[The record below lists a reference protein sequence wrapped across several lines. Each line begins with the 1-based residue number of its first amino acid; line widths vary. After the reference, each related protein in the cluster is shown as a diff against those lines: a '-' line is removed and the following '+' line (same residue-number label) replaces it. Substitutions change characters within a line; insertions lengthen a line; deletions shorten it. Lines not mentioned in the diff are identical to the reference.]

1 MKITYLHQYFVTNN
15 MTGGTRSYEFA
26 KHLVDMGHQVNMIT
40 TWRTPSDRKD
50 WFETNESGIKVH
62 WLPVPYS
69 NHMSYAL
76 RIKAFILFAWHSAR
90 RAASLETDI
99 VFATSTPLTIALPA
113 VYASRK
119 KKVPLVFEVRDLWPT
134 VPIAMNIL
142 KNPIMRFLA
151 NFLERWAYR
160 HAKSIITLSPTM
172 KEGIISK
179 EVHSSKIAVIPNSC
193 NISNFKYNKIL
204 AENFRKKRTWLGNK
218 PLLVY
223 AGTFGKV
230 NDLSYAVRLA
240 AALKKQNSD
249 VRILLIGDGVERL
262 KLIKEAKQQSV
273 FETNLFFENQVPK
286 KEIVACYSA
295 SNMCANFVIDIEET
309 WANSANKFFDCLAA
323 GKPIFLNHGGWM
335 QDIVSSYN
343 CGLCMHGKAIDT
355 VAKELDLIMSNS
367 NWLHVAGKSAEKLAR
382 DFFDRDILAHQLENV
397 LIATQKGN
405 PEEVEKIAK
414 GVYK

>member
-1 MKITYLHQYFVTNN
+1 

-26 KHLVDMGHQVNMIT
+26 KYLVDMGHQVNMIT
-40 TWRTPSDRKD
+40 TWRTPDDRKD

-193 NISNFKYNKIL
+193 DISNFKYNKIL

-249 VRILLIGDGVERL
+249 VRILLIGDGVERQ

-343 CGLCMHGKAIDT
+343 CGLCMHGKPIDT

-397 LIATQKGN
+397 LITTQKGN
-405 PEEVEKIAK
+405 PEDVEKIAK